1 MRTSKVLI
9 FAGAMTASF
18 AASAADYRAEYHE
31 PRGYGAPSIVYARP
45 AYVPYVPPVTY
56 LPSPPQFVQDLR
68 TGYPGH
74 WVQLKPS
81 LMDQLF
87 GPPGG
92 GY

>member
-1 MRTSKVLI
+1 MRVSKVLI
-9 FAGAMTASF
+9 IAGGMTAPL
-18 AASAADYRAEYHE
+18 AATAADYRAAYHE
-31 PRGYGAPSIVYARP
+31 PRVYSASPGVYAAP

-56 LPSPPQFVQDLR
+56 LPSPPQYVQDMR

-74 WVQLKPS
+74 WEQLKPS

-87 GPPGG
+87 GRLGD